1 MNWLDR
7 LNLQPQERR
16 AVLGGHI
23 LVALVMNYWLVWP
36 YFQEWTPVENEMGKL
51 QTQNGRFLAEIGK
64 KDAYEKRRLEL
75 QKAGAEVI
83 EAEQSSRVQSTVW
96 TQASTH
102 GVTVNRLT
110 PSNVRTGQTN
120 QFFDEVVLT
129 LDFVAGE
136 EELVNFLHALGSDE
150 SMIRVKDITRLRLDP
165 SQTKLSGQMSVAASF
180 VKKPKATPPPAAKP
194 PTAKPAAANAA
205 QTKVPAPGAST
216 NRPAVKK

>member
-16 AVLGGHI
+16 AVLGGLI
-23 LVALVMNYWLVWP
+23 LVALVLNYWLVWP

-51 QTQNGRFLAEIGK
+51 QTQNGRFLAEI
-64 KDAYEKRRLEL
+64 
-75 QKAGAEVI
+75 I